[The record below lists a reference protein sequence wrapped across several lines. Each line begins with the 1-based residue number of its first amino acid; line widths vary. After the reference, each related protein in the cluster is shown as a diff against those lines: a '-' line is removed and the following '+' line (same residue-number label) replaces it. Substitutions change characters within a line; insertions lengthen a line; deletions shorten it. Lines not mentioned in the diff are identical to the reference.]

1 MSTTETTATG
11 TLPEKGTWNL
21 EPAHSSAQFTA
32 RHLGLAKVR
41 GHFETLEG
49 TLEIGDDPTESV
61 VDVTIDASSIN
72 TNQPDRDAH
81 LRSGDF
87 LDVEQY
93 PTIRFRSTS
102 ITRDGDDW
110 KMTGDLTIR
119 DTTKPVTIDVEF
131 LGVGDDPFGMGT
143 RAAFEGS
150 TGIIRRDYGLTWEGP
165 QQAGGALVGKKVRI
179 VLDAEFLRA

>member
-1 MSTTETTATG
+1 MSMAEPTATD

-21 EPAHSSAQFTA
+21 EPAHSSAQFSV
-32 RHLGLAKVR
+32 RHLGLSKVR
-41 GHFETLEG
+41 GHFEALEG

-61 VDVTIDASSIN
+61 VDVTIDASSIS
-72 TNQPDRDAH
+72 TNQTDRDNH

-87 LDVEQY
+87 LEVERY
-93 PTIRFRSTS
+93 PTIHFRSTS
-102 ITRDGDDW
+102 IERDGDEW

-119 DTTKPVTIDVEF
+119 DTTKPVTIDVEY
-131 LGVGDDPFGMGT
+131 LGMGDDPFGMGT

-150 TGIIRRDYGLTWEGP
+150 TEIIRHDYGLTWEGP

-179 VLDAEFLRA
+179 ELDAQFIPA